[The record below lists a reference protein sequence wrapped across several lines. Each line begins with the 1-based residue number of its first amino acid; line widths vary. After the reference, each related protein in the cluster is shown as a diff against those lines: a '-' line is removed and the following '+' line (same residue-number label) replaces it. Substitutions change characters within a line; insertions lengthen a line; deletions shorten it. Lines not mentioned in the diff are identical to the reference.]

1 MSRTPGG
8 ENQRAARIAVFLP
21 TLGGGGVE
29 RVLLMLAE
37 GFVQRGLSVDLL
49 LARAEGPFLESVPKG
64 VRLVDFSS
72 RMTVTSLP
80 RLLRY
85 LKRVRPDVLVAA
97 SNAVIPALIAR
108 RFFTPKTPTLARQD
122 NTHTMQARTA
132 NLKMR
137 MALRLIRYLLPSAD
151 AVIAVSSGV
160 AEDLGRTIPGT
171 ADLVRVVPNPVIG
184 DELDDRAAEPVGH
197 PWLSDPG
204 VPVILSAGRLVP
216 QKDHPTLLRAFAE
229 VVRSRPARLVVL
241 GEGPDRERLTALA
254 RELGIADL
262 ADFPG
267 FVDNP
272 YSYMSRAGVF
282 ALSSVTEGLP
292 TALIEAMACGTPVVS
307 TDCPSGPG
315 EILEDGR
322 WGRLVP
328 VGDWQS
334 LAKAIADT
342 LDSPP
347 APDLLKSRAQ
357 AYSVRPSVDRHLQL
371 AGAVIDRCD

>member
-1 MSRTPGG
+1 MSRTLEGDD
-8 ENQRAARIAVFLP
+8 QRPARIAVFLP
-21 TLGGGGVE
+21 TLGGG
-29 RVLLMLAE
+29 RVLLTLAE

-49 LARAEGPFLESVPKG
+49 LTRAEGQFLESVPKG

-85 LKRVRPDVLVAA
+85 LKRVRPDVLIAV

-108 RFFTPKTPTLARQD
+108 RLFTPKTRTLARQD
-122 NTHTMQARTA
+122 STHTMQLLTGD
-132 NLKMR
+132 LKMR

-160 AEDLGRTIPGT
+160 AEDLKRNIPSA
-171 ADLVRVVPNPVIG
+171 ADLVEVVPNPVVS
-184 DELDDRAAEPVGH
+184 DELEDRAAAPVDH
-197 PWLSDPG
+197 PWLSDSR
-204 VPVILSAGRLVP
+204 VPVVLSAGRLVP
-216 QKDHPTLLRAFAE
+216 QKDHSTLLMAFAE
-229 VVRSRPARLVVL
+229 VVRSRPARLIIL

-267 FVDNP
+267 FVHNP
-272 YSYMSRAGVF
+272 YSYMSRASVF

-292 TALIEAMACGTPVVS
+292 TVLIEAMACGTPVVS

-334 LAKAIADT
+334 LSKAILDT

-371 AGAVIDRCD
+371 AGAAVDRCD

>member
-1 MSRTPGG
+1 M
-8 ENQRAARIAVFLP
+8 
-21 TLGGGGVE
+21 
-29 RVLLMLAE
+29 
-37 GFVQRGLSVDLL
+37 
-49 LARAEGPFLESVPKG
+49 
-64 VRLVDFSS
+64 
-72 RMTVTSLP
+72 
-80 RLLRY
+80 
-85 LKRVRPDVLVAA
+85 RPDVLIAV

-108 RFFTPKTPTLARQD
+108 RLFTPKTRTLARQD
-122 NTHTMQARTA
+122 STHTMQLLTGD
-132 NLKMR
+132 LKMR
-137 MALRLIRYLLPSAD
+137 MALRLKRYLLPSAD

-160 AEDLGRTIPGT
+160 AEDLKRNIPGA
-171 ADLVRVVPNPVIG
+171 ADLVEVVPNPVVS
-184 DELDDRAAEPVGH
+184 DELEDRAAAPVDH
-197 PWLSDPG
+197 PWLSDPQ

-216 QKDHPTLLRAFAE
+216 HKDHPTLLMAFAE
-229 VVRSRPARLVVL
+229 VVRSRPARLIIL
-241 GEGPDRERLTALA
+241 GEGPDREKLTALA
-254 RELGIADL
+254 REFGIADL

-267 FVDNP
+267 FVHNP
-272 YSYMSRAGVF
+272 YSYMSRASVF

-334 LAKAIADT
+334 LSKAILDT

-371 AGAVIDRCD
+371 AGAAVDRCD

>member
-1 MSRTPGG
+1 MSRTTEG
-8 ENQRAARIAVFLP
+8 EGQRPARIAVFLP

-49 LARAEGPFLESVPKG
+49 LARAEGPFLESVPG
-64 VRLVDFSS
+64 EVRLVSFDS
-72 RMTVTSLP
+72 RMTVTTLP
-80 RLLRY
+80 KLLRY
-85 LKRVRPDVLVAA
+85 LRRVRPDVLVAA

-122 NTHTMQARTA
+122 NTHTMQAHTA

-137 MALRLIRYLLPSAD
+137 MALRLLRYLLPSAD
-151 AVIAVSSGV
+151 AIIAVSSGA
-160 AEDLGRTIPGT
+160 AEDLERSIPGV
-171 ADLVRVVPNPVIG
+171 AGLVQVVPNPVVS
-184 DELDDRAAEPVGH
+184 DELEDKAAALVDH
-197 PWLSDPG
+197 PWLSDSG

-216 QKDHPTLLRAFAE
+216 HKDHPTLLRAFAE
-229 VVRSRPARLVVL
+229 VVQSRPARLVIL
-241 GEGPDRERLTALA
+241 GEGPDREKLTALA
-254 RELGIADL
+254 RELGIAGL

-282 ALSSVTEGLP
+282 ALSSMTEGLP

-315 EILEDGR
+315 EILEDGK

-328 VGDWQS
+328 VGDWQA
-334 LAKAIADT
+334 LAKAIQDT

-347 APDLLKSRAQ
+347 APGLLKSRAR

-371 AGAVIDRCD
+371 AGAAIDRCD

>member
-1 MSRTPGG
+1 MSRTLEGDD
-8 ENQRAARIAVFLP
+8 QRPARIAVFLP
-21 TLGGGGVE
+21 TLGGG
-29 RVLLMLAE
+29 RVLLTLAE

-49 LARAEGPFLESVPKG
+49 LTRAEGQFLESVPKG

-85 LKRVRPDVLVAA
+85 LKRVRPDVLIAV

-108 RFFTPKTPTLARQD
+108 RLFTPKTRTLARQD
-122 NTHTMQARTA
+122 STHTMQLLTGD
-132 NLKMR
+132 LKMR

-160 AEDLGRTIPGT
+160 AEDLKRNIPGA
-171 ADLVRVVPNPVIG
+171 ADLVEVVPNPVVS
-184 DELDDRAAEPVGH
+184 DELEDRAAAPVDH
-197 PWLSDPG
+197 PWLSDSR
-204 VPVILSAGRLVP
+204 VPVVLSAGRLVP
-216 QKDHPTLLRAFAE
+216 QKDHSTLLMAFAE
-229 VVRSRPARLVVL
+229 VVRSRPARLIIL

-267 FVDNP
+267 FVHNP
-272 YSYMSRAGVF
+272 YSYMSRASVF

-292 TALIEAMACGTPVVS
+292 TVLIEAMACGTPVVS

-328 VGDWQS
+328 VGDWQA

-347 APDLLKSRAQ
+347 APDLLKSRAR

-371 AGAVIDRCD
+371 AGAAIDRCD